1 MSGEPIAY
9 LTGAKEFWS
18 LPLEVAPGVLVPRPD
33 TETLVEKALA
43 LEAQLPK
50 GCIIELGTGSGAIA
64 LALAQEMPDRL
75 IVAVERH
82 PEALAVAANN
92 IQRLGHGRVHLHQG
106 SWLDAVQSHSAALI
120 ISNPPYLATDDEHLP
135 SLSHEPY
142 TALVSGPSGLEDFEH
157 IIEASLR
164 VGVDGAHLLLEH
176 GYQQGADVRSLFA
189 SYNYQSIDTDRDLAN
204 HERIS
209 YGQIPKSAAI

>member
-18 LPLEVAPGVLVPRPD
+18 LPLEVASGVLVPRPD

-82 PEALAVAANN
+82 TEALAVAAKN
-92 IQRLGHGRVHLHQG
+92 IQRLGYGRVHLHQG

-120 ISNPPYLATDDEHLP
+120 ISNPPYLAADDKHLP
-135 SLSHEPY
+135 SLTHEPY

-189 SYNYQSIDTDRDLAN
+189 SYNYHSVDTDRDLAN